1 MFSNMATNKKPF
13 KISFQEAYQVFKD
26 QNLAEKRLNDRGK
39 SDKEI
44 VEDIL
49 LHYGVELIKIWD
61 ENMDPEK
68 HVSCAKN
75 IFYFHGFDSLEQRVE
90 SNGLERLRILS
101 LMALNDGKMWALK
114 LEIAERTA
122 SYNGENLTSN

>member
-1 MFSNMATNKKPF
+1 MAANKIV
-13 KISFQEAYQVFKD
+13 KISFQEAYQVMKD
-26 QNLAEKRLNDRGK
+26 NNFIEKRKSDQGK

-90 SNGLERLRILS
+90 SNGLER
-101 LMALNDGKMWALK
+101 
-114 LEIAERTA
+114 
-122 SYNGENLTSN
+122 

>member
-1 MFSNMATNKKPF
+1 MICYDQFKKNQEIFCCCFEPRQLSSAVSATFSIMAANKIV
-13 KISFQEAYQVFKD
+13 KISFQEAYQVMKD
-26 QNLAEKRLNDRGK
+26 NNFIEKRKSDQGK

-68 HVSCAKN
+68 HVSCIIHL
-75 IFYFHGFDSLEQRVE
+75 IFSWF
-90 SNGLERLRILS
+90 
-101 LMALNDGKMWALK
+101 
-114 LEIAERTA
+114 
-122 SYNGENLTSN
+122 